1 MSEETTVVKKHDMVL
16 ALERLNEFDVED
28 FYACSISFGVTQL
41 QGHATRKTVQK
52 YMALGYVFEVTESWL
67 HCTKDG
73 VRIVL
78 SYQW

>member
-1 MSEETTVVKKHDMVL
+1 MSEETVVKKHDMVL

-67 HCTKDG
+67 HSTKND
-73 VRIVL
+73 VRVIL
-78 SYQW
+78 TYQF

>member
-1 MSEETTVVKKHDMVL
+1 MSEETVVKKHDMVL

-52 YMALGYVFEVTESWL
+52 YMEFL
-67 HCTKDG
+67 
-73 VRIVL
+73 IN
-78 SYQW
+78 

>member
-1 MSEETTVVKKHDMVL
+1 MSEETVVKKHDMVL

-73 VRIVL
+73 MRIVL
-78 SYQW
+78 SNQW